1 MREKPEL
8 HVSQLQGGHLAAP
21 GGEHAEHAIDAKLYS
36 VEVPAVSDIDTPDIE
51 AKVAC
56 PQLGIIFIITILKRV
71 VILRVCSLRQF
82 MFCSSFCKII
92 PPTNGFYDGLMW

>member
-8 HVSQLQGGHLAAP
+8 HVRQLEEGRLAGGW
-21 GGEHAEHAIDAKLYS
+21 GEDAQHAVDAKLYS

-51 AKVAC
+51 ARVAC

-71 VILRVCSLRQF
+71 VILRVPSLRQL
-82 MFCSSFCKII
+82 MFCSSF
-92 PPTNGFYDGLMW
+92 